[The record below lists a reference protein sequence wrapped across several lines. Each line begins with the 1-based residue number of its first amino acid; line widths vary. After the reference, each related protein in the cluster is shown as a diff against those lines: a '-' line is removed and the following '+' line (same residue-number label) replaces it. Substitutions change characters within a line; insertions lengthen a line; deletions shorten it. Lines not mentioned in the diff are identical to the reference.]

1 MLIEMVRTNT
11 TTKYSIVNACFLG
24 QIEWS
29 EFLAAMTEWLQEDY
43 KNRLGSNKRR
53 KLNPEQVRSESFHE
67 RATKLTKS
75 LFNSGAPRVPSKD
88 QRFLFS
94 IQERRRF

>member
-1 MLIEMVRTNT
+1 MLIEMVRNNT
-11 TTKYSIVNACFLG
+11 TTKYSIVNACLG

-53 KLNPEQVRSESFHE
+53 KLNPEQV
-67 RATKLTKS
+67 
-75 LFNSGAPRVPSKD
+75 
-88 QRFLFS
+88 
-94 IQERRRF
+94 